1 MRQPL
6 SHFIARSGNCVIGS
20 DITYGKEREATTG
33 AMKTCPRCGKEY
45 VDTTT
50 LCPADGTVLEKSG
63 DELVGQMLTDRYR
76 IDERI
81 SEGGM
86 GTVYRA
92 THVLM
97 DKRVAIKVLHPS
109 LAADDKIVARFS
121 REAKAA
127 SRISHPHALNV
138 TDFGES
144 ETGVVFL
151 VMEFLDGK
159 TLKEVIQA
167 EGPLPLPRVV
177 EIINQVAGALDAA
190 HREGVVHRDLKSDN
204 IMLIEAPN
212 GSDWAKV
219 LDFGI
224 AKIKESTGQTDPGL
238 TAPNLIIGT
247 PQYMSPE
254 QCSQASEIDSRSDI
268 YSLGVIIYE
277 MLTGHVPFTAD
288 SPTAIMMKQ
297 LQEPPP
303 SVLEE
308 RDDLPPQVGMV
319 ITSAMAKRPEDRF
332 QSAGELSDALATAA
346 VGEVLQQAVSA
357 AATSPGASS
366 ETHRIVVPTGS
377 NEAPRNTRED
387 ELDEETVIR
396 ARPAAV
402 APAASYETSRI
413 ETPPPPADK
422 FNPWRIIIPT
432 VAGMLVLFGV
442 IYAVTYRGNSA
453 EPNANQSPALTADP
467 NSRPVQPA
475 PPPTGKAEENIAPSS
490 NSNTSNSNT
499 GAGAPAGPGSAAP
512 ENKNGETANAEN
524 SNNGNSNRK
533 ERGQKNAN
541 DNQGGQTDNAEPKQ
555 GNQGQGGDEPPPL
568 PKGNS
573 NGDAP
578 AEPKPRPKKAEPTNL
593 PPPPP
598 TSNISQQEQ

>member
-1 MRQPL
+1 
-6 SHFIARSGNCVIGS
+6 
-20 DITYGKEREATTG
+20 
-33 AMKTCPRCGKEY
+33 MKTCPRCGREFK
-45 VDTTT
+45 DTTT

-121 REAKAA
+121 REARAA

-144 ETGVVFL
+144 PSGVVFL
-151 VMEFLDGK
+151 VMEYLDGR
-159 TLKEVIQA
+159 TLKEVIHA
-167 EGPLPLPRVV
+167 DGPMPVARVV
-177 EIINQVAGALDAA
+177 EIIKQVAGALDAA
-190 HREGVVHRDLKSDN
+190 HAEGVVHRDLKSDN
-204 IMLIEAPN
+204 IMLIEGAN

-224 AKIKESTGQTDPGL
+224 AKIKETAGHTDPGL

-277 MLTGHVPFTAD
+277 MLTGHVPFTGE
-288 SPTAIMMKQ
+288 SPTAIMMQ
-297 LQEPPP
+297 HLQAPPP

-319 ITSAMAKRPEDRF
+319 ITSALAKRPEDRF
-332 QSAGELSDALATAA
+332 QTAGELSEALSAAA
-346 VGEVLQQAVSA
+346 VGQMPERAVSA
-357 AATSPGASS
+357 AATNPAASSS
-366 ETHRIVVPTGS
+366 ETSRIVVPTDS
-377 NEAPRNTRED
+377 NEAPRNTRQD
-387 ELDEETVIR
+387 ERDEETVIS
-396 ARPAAV
+396 ARPAAIAYDDR
-402 APAASYETSRI
+402 APRTRASEPL
-413 ETPPPPADK
+413 PPPPK
-422 FNPWRIIIPT
+422 SNPWRIVIPAL
-432 VAGMLVLFGV
+432 AGLLVLVGV
-442 IYAVTYRGNSA
+442 IYAITYRGNPA
-453 EPNANQSPALTADP
+453 QPDANQSPGMTADP
-467 NSRPVQPA
+467 NSKPVQPA
-475 PPPTGKAEENIAPSS
+475 PPPTGNAEQGIAPSVNS
-490 NSNTSNSNT
+490 NSSNNNT
-499 GAGAPAGPGSAAP
+499 GAPANANDAGAKPA
-512 ENKNGETANAEN
+512 ENKNGEGAAPAEN
-524 SNNGNSNRK
+524 ANTGNANRK
-533 ERGQKNAN
+533 ERGQKNSN
-541 DNQGGQTDNAEPKQ
+541 NQGGQTDNAEPKQ
-555 GNQGQGGDEPPPL
+555 DNQDQGNEPPPPPDSNKNSGGDNPSDNSK
-568 PKGNS
+568 PK
-573 NGDAP
+573 
-578 AEPKPRPKKAEPTNL
+578 PKKADNPTL

-598 TSNISQQEQ
+598 TSNISQQDN

>member
-1 MRQPL
+1 
-6 SHFIARSGNCVIGS
+6 
-20 DITYGKEREATTG
+20 
-33 AMKTCPRCGKEY
+33 MKSCPRCGREFQ
-45 VDTTT
+45 DTTT

-121 REAKAA
+121 REARAA

-144 ETGVVFL
+144 ESGVVFL
-151 VMEFLDGK
+151 VMEFLDGR
-159 TLKEVIQA
+159 TLKEVIQS
-167 EGPLPLPRVV
+167 EGPMPVARAV
-177 EIINQVAGALDAA
+177 EILRQVSGALDAA
-190 HREGVVHRDLKSDN
+190 HAEGVVHRDLKSDN
-204 IMLIEAPN
+204 IMLIEGAN

-224 AKIKESTGQTDPGL
+224 AKIKENAGHTDPGL

-254 QCSQASEIDSRSDI
+254 QCSQASAIDARSDI
-268 YSLGVIIYE
+268 YSLGIIIYE
-277 MLTGHVPFTAD
+277 MLTGHVPFTGE
-288 SPTAIMMKQ
+288 SPTAIMMKH

-319 ITSAMAKRPEDRF
+319 ITSTLAKRPEDRF
-332 QSAGELSDALATAA
+332 QSAGELSEAF
-346 VGEVLQQAVSA
+346 A
-357 AATSPGASS
+357 AAAEGRMPETAISSATNPATSSS
-366 ETHRIVVPTGS
+366 ETRRIVVPTDS
-377 NEAPRNTRED
+377 NEAPRNTREN
-387 ELDEETVIR
+387 ELNEETVIS
-396 ARPAAV
+396 ARPAAI
-402 APAASYETSRI
+402 AYETSGAATRPV
-413 ETPPPPADK
+413 EPPPQK
-422 FNPWRIIIPT
+422 SSPWRIAIPAL
-432 VAGMLVLFGV
+432 AGLLVLFGV
-442 IYAVTYRGNSA
+442 IYAITYRGNPA
-453 EPNANQSPALTADP
+453 EPSTNQTPLTADP
-467 NSRPVQPA
+467 NSKPVQPA
-475 PPPTGKAEENIAPSS
+475 PPPTGNAEQGIAPA
-490 NSNTSNSNT
+490 NSNNANSNSNT
-499 GAGAPAGPGSAAP
+499 GGGSEGANDSGAKPG
-512 ENKNGETANAEN
+512 ENKNTEGAGAEN
-524 SNNGNSNRK
+524 ANTGNANRR
-533 ERGQKNAN
+533 ERGEQRN
-541 DNQGGQTDNAEPKQ
+541 E
-555 GNQGQGGDEPPPL
+555 NQGQQNNNEAPANNNQGQEEEPPPA
-568 PKGNS
+568 PKSNS

-578 AEPKPRPKKAEPTNL
+578 QDKPRPKKAEPGL

-598 TSNISQQEQ
+598 TSNISEDGN

>member
-1 MRQPL
+1 M
-6 SHFIARSGNCVIGS
+6 IGS
-20 DITYGKEREATTG
+20 KVVYGKEHEATAT
-33 AMKTCPRCGKEY
+33 AMKSCPRCGREFT
-45 VDTTT
+45 DPIT

-63 DELVGQMLTDRYR
+63 DELVGQMLTERYR

-121 REAKAA
+121 REARAA

-144 ETGVVFL
+144 ESGVVFL

-159 TLKEVIQA
+159 TLKEVIQS
-167 EGPLPLPRVV
+167 ESPLPLARVV
-177 EIINQVAGALDAA
+177 EIIKQVAGALDAA

-224 AKIKESTGQTDPGL
+224 AKIKETAGNTDPGL

-268 YSLGVIIYE
+268 YSLGIIVYE
-277 MLTGHVPFTAD
+277 MLTGHVPFTAE
-288 SPTAIMMKQ
+288 SPTAIMMKH
-297 LQEPPP
+297 LQDPPP

-332 QSAGELSDALATAA
+332 QTAGELSNALAAA
-346 VGEVLQQAVSA
+346 AAGEVLDQAVAA
-357 AATSPGASS
+357 AATNPGASN
-366 ETHRIVVPTGS
+366 ETSRIVVPTDS
-377 NEAPRNTRED
+377 NEAPRNTREE
-387 ELDEETVIR
+387 ELDEETIIS
-396 ARPAAV
+396 ARPGRVAA
-402 APAASYETSRI
+402 ATAAASYETSRV
-413 ETPPPPADK
+413 ETSTPPPTADK
-422 FNPWRIIIPT
+422 SNPWRIIIPT
-432 VAGMLVLFGV
+432 LAGMLVLFGV
-442 IYAVTYRGNSA
+442 IYAVTYKGSSA
-453 EPNANQSPALTADP
+453 EPSANQSPALTADP
-467 NSRPVQPA
+467 NSKPVQPA
-475 PPPTGKAEENIAPSS
+475 PPPTGKAEENIAPAS
-490 NSNTSNSNT
+490 NSNSTNNSST
-499 GAGAPAGPGSAAP
+499 GAGAPTGPGTGAP
-512 ENKNGETANAEN
+512 ENKNGEATNPEN
-524 SNNGNSNRK
+524 SNTGNANRK

-541 DNQGGQTDNAEPKQ
+541 ENQGGQTDNAEPKQ
-555 GNQGQGGDEPPPL
+555 ENQDQGGDEPPPP
-568 PKGNS
+568 PKSNS

-578 AEPKPRPKKAEPTNL
+578 AEPKPKPKKAEPTNL

-598 TSNISQQEQ
+598 TSNISEQG